1 MKKGYNK
8 NMLLLILVVAAVLPM
23 AMHAQKLT
31 SQMLVDGKVWKMKRI
46 VMGTFP
52 LEAVP
57 HHSDVL
63 YGDTLIE
70 GKKWKKLYTADYED
84 GIPATSS
91 CALYE
96 EGKKVYCYYYR
107 SKQTRLLYDFG
118 CAVGDTL
125 TCSESKVKVMET
137 DTIEIDGELLR
148 RIYVSELDE
157 QGELTD
163 SGWPWG
169 SVWVE
174 GVGAVGGVISPVLYP
189 GNYYNLEACEIDGRA
204 VFMRPQFYASGITGI
219 TSPKVSP
226 AHSDAN
232 SYDLGGRPTG
242 RRSGGIGISKGKKL
256 LHR

>member
-1 MKKGYNK
+1 MKKGNNK
-8 NMLLLILVVAAVLPM
+8 NMQLLILVVAAFLPM
-23 AMHAQKLT
+23 TLSAQKLT
-31 SQMLVDGKVWKMKRI
+31 PQMLVEGKVWKMKKV

-70 GKKWKKLYTADYED
+70 GKMWKKLYTAGYED
-84 GIPATSS
+84 GIPTTSA

-96 EGKKVYCYYYR
+96 EGKKVYCYYYH
-107 SKQTRLLYDFG
+107 SKQTCLLYDFG
-118 CAVGDTL
+118 CTVGDTL
-125 TCSESKVKVMET
+125 TCHDSRVEVMEA
-137 DTIEIDGELLR
+137 DTIEVDGEHLR

-157 QGELTD
+157 QGRPTD

-174 GVGAVGGVISPVLYP
+174 GVGAVGGVTSPLLYP

-204 VFMRPQFYASGITGI
+204 VFMRPQFYASGVTAI
-219 TSPKVSP
+219 TSPEVRP
-226 AHSDAN
+226 ARSDAD
-232 SYDLGGRPTG
+232 SYDLGGRPSG
-242 RRSGGIGISKGKKL
+242 RRPGGIGISKGKKL